1 MSSQPSKFD
10 MRVNPVYQID
20 FQEACSGKRVSISK
34 RRIRWRFGFSN
45 ADAIR
50 QGQVGTDCRGE
61 EHEIVLIWSLTSGK
75 RHVLADGQEVHFSQG
90 KITEGTFETSWT
102 MTGGHLLQIVAHAAP
117 PLFHTP
123 GFRQFDLLLDGC
135 SYFDMPK
142 IFELGTQRA
151 LKKLNIGSVPHQ
163 QSHFALPPSENSPEN
178 YHVRYSRS
186 ERMPSDLSSDDD
198 NDHAAHHRRRAP
210 SPPRRAESLPAIVS
224 QGSKEVSV
232 KTVDNLLESGPSSDL
247 LTSGDGVIDEF
258 TPAPAV
264 PTVSPVNQSYFNN
277 HQILTAPGMTAPPAM
292 VTPTNHALLV
302 LANEPHTYYNPGQP
316 QAPSYGQQPSL
327 QPQQSTYQYA
337 PPQQPQVYQTP
348 QYQQQQ
354 QQQQQNTFQAPQY
367 THQQPFQT
375 PHNPY
380 APSSCQ
386 TATIQSPQPM
396 QVSPD
401 TPVRPTLSVDT
412 STVALEQGGVQPSPI
427 FSMQPLDLADLEG
440 RDQPPMSEMQSAMQ
454 KLVNLENIADCKE
467 TPEQIKAKERK
478 LNKGPIKSKPL
489 PPAAPEWQGRDAKL
503 GDIQQRAPA
512 KQAPSKDI
520 MRTHAFDPAAA
531 QAGMMVVYGA
541 SSIPAP
547 QGFGAGAYH
556 SYYQQQQLQH
566 RQQHH
571 QQQLQVYAGW

>member
-1 MSSQPSKFD
+1 MTSQPSKFD
-10 MRVNPVYQID
+10 IRVNPVYQID

-50 QGQVGTDCRGE
+50 RGLVGTDCRGE
-61 EHEIVLIWSLTSGK
+61 EHEIVLVWSLTSGK

-102 MTGGHLLQIVAHAAP
+102 MAGGHLLQIVAHAAP
-117 PLFHTP
+117 PLFYTP
-123 GFRQFDLLLDGC
+123 GFRQFDFLLDGC

-151 LKKLNIGSVPHQ
+151 LKKLNIGIVSHQ
-163 QSHFALPPSENSPEN
+163 KSHFALPPSENSPES

-186 ERMPSDLSSDDD
+186 ERMPSDLSSVDDS
-198 NDHAAHHRRRAP
+198 DHAAHHRRRAP
-210 SPPRRAESLPAIVS
+210 SPPRRSESLPAIVS
-224 QGSKEVSV
+224 QDSKEVSV
-232 KTVDNLLESGPSSDL
+232 ITVDNLLENGTSSDL
-247 LTSGDGVIDEF
+247 LTSGYAAMDEF
-258 TPAPAV
+258 TPPPTV
-264 PTVSPVNQSYFNN
+264 PTATPTNQSHVINN
-277 HQILTAPGMTAPPAM
+277 QILTAYGTTAPPAM
-292 VTPTNHALLV
+292 VTPTNQAILA

-316 QAPSYGQQPSL
+316 QAPIYGQQASY

-337 PPQQPQVYQTP
+337 PPQQQQVYQTP

-354 QQQQQNTFQAPQY
+354 QNTFQASQY
-367 THQQPFQT
+367 IHQQPYQT
-375 PHNPY
+375 PHNQY
-380 APSSCQ
+380 APSSYQ

-412 STVALEQGGVQPSPI
+412 SKVALEQGGVQPSPI
-427 FSMQPLDLADLEG
+427 FSMQPLDLSDLEG

-454 KLVNLENIADCKE
+454 KLVNLENISECKE

-503 GDIQQRAPA
+503 GDIQQRAPP

-531 QAGMMVVYGA
+531 QAGMMVLYGA

-556 SYYQQQQLQH
+556 NYYQQQQLQY

-571 QQQLQVYAGW
+571 QQQLQVYAGR

>member
-10 MRVNPVYQID
+10 IRVNPVYQID

-50 QGQVGTDCRGE
+50 QGLVGTDCRGE
-61 EHEIVLIWSLTSGK
+61 EHEIVLVWSLTSGK

-90 KITEGTFETSWT
+90 KITEVTFETSWT
-102 MTGGHLLQIVAHAAP
+102 MAGGHLLQIVAHAAP
-117 PLFHTP
+117 PLFYTP
-123 GFRQFDLLLDGC
+123 GFRQFDFLLDGC

-151 LKKLNIGSVPHQ
+151 LKKLNIGIVPHQ
-163 QSHFALPPSENSPEN
+163 QSQFALPPSETPPESC
-178 YHVRYSRS
+178 HVRYSRS
-186 ERMPSDLSSDDD
+186 ERMPSDLSSVNDYDHEADD
-198 NDHAAHHRRRAP
+198 RRRAP

-232 KTVDNLLESGPSSDL
+232 ITVDNLLENGPSSDL
-247 LTSGDGVIDEF
+247 LTSGDAVIDEF

-264 PTVSPVNQSYFNN
+264 PTPTPTYQAHANN
-277 HQILTAPGMTAPPAM
+277 NPILTTAYGMPAPPTM
-292 VTPTNHALLV
+292 VTPTNQAILA
-302 LANEPHTYYNPGQP
+302 LANEPHTYYNPGQV
-316 QAPSYGQQPSL
+316 QAPSYVPQPSF

-337 PPQQPQVYQTP
+337 PPPLGQQVYQTP

-354 QQQQQNTFQAPQY
+354 QNTLQAPQY
-367 THQQPFQT
+367 THQQPYQT
-375 PHNPY
+375 PHNQY
-380 APSSCQ
+380 ATSSYQ
-386 TATIQSPQPM
+386 TAIFQSPQPM

-412 STVALEQGGVQPSPI
+412 STVALEQGGVQPSPL

-454 KLVNLENIADCKE
+454 KLVNLENISECKE
-467 TPEQIKAKERK
+467 TPEQIKAKERR

-489 PPAAPEWQGRDAKL
+489 PPAAPEWQGRDAKI
-503 GDIQQRAPA
+503 GDIQQRATP

-520 MRTHAFDPAAA
+520 MRTHVFDPAAA

-556 SYYQQQQLQH
+556 SYYQQQQLQY
-566 RQQHH
+566 RQQYHH
-571 QQQLQVYAGW
+571 QQLQVYAGR